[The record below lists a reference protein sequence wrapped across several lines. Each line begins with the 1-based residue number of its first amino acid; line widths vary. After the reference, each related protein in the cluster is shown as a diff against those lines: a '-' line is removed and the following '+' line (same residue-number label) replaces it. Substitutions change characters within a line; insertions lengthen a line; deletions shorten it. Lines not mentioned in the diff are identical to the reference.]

1 MITNNNIPVIK
12 SQLCGIVN
20 TVQRLYFCSI
30 LQHITEN
37 TPLTIIELKKM
48 NDIKENY
55 ESKTL
60 WVVLLT
66 AVTMV
71 VEIFFGLTTQSMALL
86 ADGIHMG
93 SHVLAIG
100 LSWLAY
106 VLVRK
111 LSKNNKFKGNSDK
124 ILSLSGYSS
133 GLMLLVFAVFIMVEA
148 VERFFNP
155 VDIIYKEAILI
166 ACIGLAVNVASAL
179 LLHHDHAHSDHNIQA
194 AYLHVIADA
203 LTSLSA
209 ILGLVAGLIWGIPFI
224 DTIAALISSLVIIK
238 WSVGLL
244 KDSGRVLLDI
254 EHDENDHHHHHGHA
268 HYHEHVHHH
277 EN

>member
-1 MITNNNIPVIK
+1 METH
-12 SQLCGIVN
+12 
-20 TVQRLYFCSI
+20 
-30 LQHITEN
+30 QHE
-37 TPLTIIELKKM
+37 K
-48 NDIKENY
+48 
-55 ESKTL
+55 KTL

-71 VEIFFGLTTQSMALL
+71 VEIIYGITTNSMALL

-106 VLVRK
+106 VFVRR
-111 LSKNNKFKGNSDK
+111 LSNNGKFKGSSPK

-133 GLMLLVFAVFIMVEA
+133 GLMLLIFAFVIMVEA
-148 VERFFNP
+148 IERFFYP
-155 VDIIYKEAILI
+155 ADIVYKEAILVAI
-166 ACIGLAVNVASAL
+166 IGLAVNVASAF
-179 LLHHDHAHSDHNIQA
+179 LLHHDHAHTDHNIRA

-209 ILGLVAGLIWGIPFI
+209 ILGLTAAMIWDIPFI
-224 DTIAALISSLVIIK
+224 DTIAAVISSLVIIK

-244 KDSGRVLLDI
+244 KESGMVLLDI
-254 EHDENDHHHHHGHA
+254 RKPDEKQDHHH
-268 HYHEHVHHH
+268 
-277 EN
+277 

>member
-1 MITNNNIPVIK
+1 MERHSHEK
-12 SQLCGIVN
+12 
-20 TVQRLYFCSI
+20 
-30 LQHITEN
+30 
-37 TPLTIIELKKM
+37 
-48 NDIKENY
+48 
-55 ESKTL
+55 KTL

-71 VEIFFGLTTQSMALL
+71 VEIVFGLTTKSMALL

-111 LSKNNKFKGNSDK
+111 LSKRESFNGNSDK

-133 GLMLLVFAVFIMVEA
+133 GLMLLLFAIVIIIEA
-148 VERFFNP
+148 VERFYNP
-155 VDIIYKEAILI
+155 ADIVYKEAIAVAI
-166 ACIGLAVNVASAL
+166 IGLLVNIASAF
-179 LLHHDHAHSDHNIQA
+179 LLHHDHQHSDHNIKA

-209 ILGLVAGLIWGIPFI
+209 ILGLFVAMIWDIPFI
-224 DTIAALISSLVIIK
+224 DTIAAIVSSLVIIK
-238 WSVGLL
+238 WSIGLL
-244 KDSGRVLLDI
+244 KDSGSVLLDI
-254 EHDENDHHHHHGHA
+254 KTTDNERHHGH
-268 HYHEHVHHH
+268 HHD
-277 EN
+277 